1 MPKQSRLI
9 VAITAVLALAIFTWP
24 LYVGDTSIGERAIA
38 QTSLMLLMPLLV
50 GLVLFEVSSGG
61 IGSRQVAVL
70 AVLSALNAVVRM
82 LGAGVAGIET
92 LFFIVIIA
100 AYVFGSSFGFLL
112 GASSMLVSALL
123 TGGVGPWLPFQ
134 AMAAGLVGLGAGLL
148 PRKPKPRPMMLAYA
162 VVASFIYGGLMTMWN
177 WPFMAGTGTSV
188 SFIPGA
194 GPLENL
200 SQFIKYE
207 ALTGGLLWDTGRA
220 MTTGLLIWLT
230 APALLTTLGRAA
242 VRAGFESK

>member
-1 MPKQSRLI
+1 MPKQSRFI
-9 VAITAVLALAIFTWP
+9 VAVTAILALATFTWP
-24 LYVGDTSIGERAIA
+24 LYVGDISIDERAIA

-50 GLVLFEVSSGG
+50 GLILFEVSSGG

-70 AVLSALNAVVRM
+70 AVLAALNAVVRM

-100 AYVFGSSFGFLL
+100 SYVFGSSFGFLL

-148 PRKPKPRPMMLAYA
+148 PRAQKPRAIMIAYA
-162 VVASFIYGGLMTMWN
+162 VFASFIYGGLMTMWN
-177 WPFMAGTGTSV
+177 WPFMAGTGTVV

-194 GPLENL
+194 GLLENA
-200 SQFIKYE
+200 SQFLKYE

-220 MTTGLLIWLT
+220 ITTGVLIWLT

-242 VRAGFESK
+242 VRAGFESN

>member
-1 MPKQSRLI
+1 MPKQSRFI
-9 VAITAVLALAIFTWP
+9 VAVTAILALATFTWP
-24 LYVGDTSIGERAIA
+24 LYVGDISIDERAIA
-38 QTSLMLLMPLLV
+38 QTSLILLMPLLV
-50 GLVLFEVSSGG
+50 GLILFEVSSGG

-70 AVLSALNAVVRM
+70 AVLAALNAVVRM

-100 AYVFGSSFGFLL
+100 SYVFGSSFGFLL

-148 PRKPKPRPMMLAYA
+148 PRARKPRAIMIAYA
-162 VVASFIYGGLMTMWN
+162 VFASFIYGGLMTMWN
-177 WPFMAGTGTSV
+177 WPFMAGTGTVV

-194 GPLENL
+194 GLLENA
-200 SQFIKYE
+200 SQFLKYE

-220 MTTGLLIWLT
+220 ITTGVLIWLT

-242 VRAGFESK
+242 VRAGFESN